1 MTSRPP
7 DGRAR
12 AILPAAM
19 LLACAAAAAFAMEV
33 EDAYRAIPHRH
44 VVYDASR
51 TTLTLE
57 ESRWMTAFHEMVD
70 EAIALRVATQSWLA
84 TGGKSGEPLERYRA
98 RMDGLEGRLRALAS
112 PRSVV
117 EARDLVLAAL
127 ADQRA
132 YFESWQREKDGRA
145 SRNESLVQS
154 SHSRLVQAYN
164 VLMSRFPQEGAGNR
178 DAFFDHLC
186 ALDFI

>member
-1 MTSRPP
+1 MKMILTGEPIT
-7 DGRAR
+7 AR
-12 AILPAAM
+12 EAEAAG
-19 LLACAAAAAFAMEV
+19 LVAQVTQDELVV
-33 EDAYRAIPHRH
+33 EDALALAATIAGKSP
-44 VVYDASR
+44 
-51 TTLTLE
+51 
-57 ESRWMTAFHEMVD
+57 
-70 EAIALRVATQSWLA
+70 IALRVATQTWLA
-84 TGGKSGEPLERYRA
+84 SGGKSGEPLERYRA
-98 RMDGLEGRLRALAS
+98 RMDALEARLRTLAC
-112 PRSVV
+112 PRSVI

-132 YFESWQREKDGRA
+132 YFESWQREKEGRA
-145 SRNESLVQS
+145 SRNEALVQS

>member
-1 MTSRPP
+1 M
-7 DGRAR
+7 G
-12 AILPAAM
+12 
-19 LLACAAAAAFAMEV
+19 
-33 EDAYRAIPHRH
+33 
-44 VVYDASR
+44 
-51 TTLTLE
+51 
-57 ESRWMTAFHEMVD
+57 AFHQMID

-84 TGGKSGEPLERYRA
+84 TGGKSGEPLDRYRA
-98 RMDGLEGRLRALAS
+98 RMEALEARLRALAS

-117 EARDLVLAAL
+117 EARYLVLAAL

-132 YFESWQREKDGRA
+132 YFEIWQGEKDGRA

-164 VLMSRFPQEGAGNR
+164 VLMSRFPHEGAGNR